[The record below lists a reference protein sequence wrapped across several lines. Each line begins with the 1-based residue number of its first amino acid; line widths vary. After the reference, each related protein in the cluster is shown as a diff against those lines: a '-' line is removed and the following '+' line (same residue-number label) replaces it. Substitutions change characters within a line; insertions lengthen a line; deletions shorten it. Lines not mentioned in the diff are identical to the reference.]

1 MTQLLIPL
9 ANFSSDKIIKEE
21 IIFNNISLIEKSMES
36 FVKDNLIKK
45 VLVVIHYE
53 IFKRKKVRDSLIKI
67 FKKKIKFIII
77 NNSTDGATC
86 TSLLAI
92 DNLDFQEEL
101 IITSLDQMVNFNLK
115 NFLATNRKKRY
126 DSGVVCFNSIDPRW
140 SYVLLDKENNVKM
153 FSEKR
158 PISNVAT
165 AGVYYFKT
173 AELFVKAAKNQ
184 IFKRNTDIRNIFYIS
199 SIFNEIILLKKKIF
213 IYLIE
218 ETNFDKIEN
227 VKNFKDIILNKNIK
241 RQKQNLTKLT
251 KEYVKLFNMKNSDEI
266 AKFFNDESSLIEVG
280 INEYYGKEKILSLF
294 KNVFKNKLNL
304 KISNITPLPE
314 NNMTILEF
322 NLSVNNKRFVGNDLI
337 FWKNDKIQYLKAYFY
352 EKEK

>member
-9 ANFSSDKIIKEE
+9 ANFNSDKIIKEE

-36 FVKDNLIKK
+36 FVKDNLIRK

-53 IFKRKKVRDSLIKI
+53 IFKRKKVRDNLIKI

-77 NNSTDGATC
+77 NNSTDGASC

-92 DNLDFQEEL
+92 DNLDLQEEL

-165 AGVYYFKT
+165 AGVYSLKLQNY
-173 AELFVKAAKNQ
+173 LFRLQ
-184 IFKRNTDIRNIFYIS
+184 
-199 SIFNEIILLKKKIF
+199 KI
-213 IYLIE
+213 
-218 ETNFDKIEN
+218 K
-227 VKNFKDIILNKNIK
+227 
-241 RQKQNLTKLT
+241 
-251 KEYVKLFNMKNSDEI
+251 
-266 AKFFNDESSLIEVG
+266 
-280 INEYYGKEKILSLF
+280 
-294 KNVFKNKLNL
+294 
-304 KISNITPLPE
+304 
-314 NNMTILEF
+314 
-322 NLSVNNKRFVGNDLI
+322 
-337 FWKNDKIQYLKAYFY
+337 YLKEIQTLEIFFIFQVFLM
-352 EKEK
+352 K